1 MYYAIVLHER
11 NDKTFGGF
19 GGSDLLQGPEVD
31 KKKKKENVYEKN
43 SSVSL
48 KQQK

>member
-31 KKKKKENVYEKN
+31 KKKKKMFMKKN